1 MSFGVSDGMFKKL
14 MCRSLGFQDFLVP
27 GEKLMA
33 NDRISSGLVQNVSI
47 ICFVPN
53 SMETKFWL
61 EDIWFV
67 ITFLSTPR
75 FNRASAKSSLF
86 RGCLFSFRKMFC
98 MGGLIDAVTVFMDLV
113 KLFQGSYGWSSRRSS
128 LLLEWMFSFVPSQ
141 AACCVIMT
149 KNCNSYQL
157 ILLLLYQLLYVRPQS
172 VRAQA

>member
-1 MSFGVSDGMFKKL
+1 MSSGVSDETFKKL
-14 MCRSLGFQDFLVP
+14 MFRSLGFRDFLVS
-27 GEKLMA
+27 GEKVMV
-33 NDRISSGLVQNVSI
+33 NDRISSGSVQNVSI

-61 EDIWFV
+61 EDIWIV

-86 RGCLFSFRKMFC
+86 RERLFSFRKMFC
-98 MGGLIDAVTVFMDLV
+98 MGLMDAVTVFMDLV
-113 KLFQGSYGWSSRRSS
+113 RLFQGSYGWSSPRSS

-157 ILLLLYQLLYVRPQS
+157 ILLLLYQLLHVRPPS